1 MKVLNNRY
9 HVLETLSRE
18 SSVVEYLVED
28 TKKNHQIKRIR
39 IFDTEISNYEFMKSM
54 EGNFVEIS
62 TYIHENVLTAYEF
75 KPIYTINGSRV
86 TRKQFFYTYEHYDEH
101 STVSYFDLNKSEIN
115 SVIVQLCKV
124 IRYLHFRG
132 VIYKYLNFNSIVLIR
147 ENGQI
152 KLKLKDI
159 ANNYIN
165 DYFFKLDHERYQ
177 QFIAPEIMWG
187 EEFDYHVDIYSLGV
201 MFYYLYYRVDYTLK
215 SLQSL
220 SKNANS
226 TDIHKF
232 ILKASNHIKDERH
245 GNIQEFID
253 ELTKLIW
260 IEVEKDDVHF
270 YDRIHD
276 KTILVGRDAII
287 NDCKEIIFDKMKK
300 IDGFN
305 GIYIQGENGMG
316 KSRVLKELEYTAK
329 FNRIVY
335 ITVDAKKTHEDYFYV
350 IKEIISFISIQDD
363 VSPLLIQK
371 YGQELAKILPELA
384 TKWNLKEIK
393 QFRFEDQKLRLLNRA
408 FNFFLEYTNNKYIVL
423 LIDNEEYIHA
433 DERYF
438 FDQLVHHKGPANFM
452 VIFTGADQ
460 DRPYQ
465 NRSETIHSIKLPFL
479 NLEETGKIVQK
490 SLGIDEI
497 PYRFTHRIMIES
509 MGKPSSTKK
518 LVRKLW
524 LEKVIYFDIEKLQW
538 HLEQVDD
545 SYKFEYSEDNALE
558 IAKMIRDIVPEHIE
572 ILKKIA
578 VLKGAFNLN
587 VLLQY
592 ADIDEEHAYY
602 FIYEMETKKIL
613 NKRISDVEYVF
624 GFYKNEVK
632 KYFVGLVSPEEIKSL
647 SQKAASIYEKR
658 FEDYNEINET
668 LIDYLITS
676 EDFAKAALYSV
687 LFSNYYTEKSNSHKG
702 IDLLEQANRLYTRL
716 NDVTNVIET
725 SKKLVKSYINIG
737 RMDYAYEKVLF
748 LIELTENDY
757 PEEYIS
763 AQLELADIYYYK
775 YDINKATEHISF
787 YFDQSKK
794 INYLEGEFKAAKL
807 LCRCFSEKGELDKV
821 EKLIDHYLTKA
832 KAVNNQFYTAKFLS
846 EYGCY
851 YHFTNQFD
859 ESLKAFNDALD
870 VFKAIDD
877 EEHIIKIYNNFGVI
891 YLDELGDYIVA
902 REYFR
907 KAYNKANARNH
918 YITTPVHLNNLGETY
933 KIEGD
938 FQTAIRYFEE
948 SYALAE
954 NMGDRNIIILSL
966 LNLCGVSLLIE
977 SYGKT
982 HTLINRLE
990 HEISAIKNKEF
1001 DKFEYY
1007 MIHFEYFVTM
1017 NSIMKVEKW
1026 RYEFDAD
1033 DLKDDY
1039 RRFRIKI
1046 IDLIIKY
1053 RKSTIVYSSRQ
1064 VPYDEVKALGSAVKS
1079 PTEAML
1085 VRNFLLD
1092 IMIDFIDY
1100 ADFIEVKRLVEL
1112 DDKLAPLYNT
1122 MQIQLKRA
1130 YIDACRGE
1138 DSFRKV
1144 SDMIAQ
1150 LNEESQELLWK
1161 AYKFLGDEEYHANNQ
1176 YNALKFYLMSLDII
1190 ADLSIEIAQEY
1201 KETYILYDDSKMA
1214 LKNRINKIIK
1224 NFLNF
1229 ENTSG
1234 QQTYFE
1240 DRIDTVDDYFDLDH
1254 FNLLYQNKS
1263 FVKSVYENYK
1273 FSHIDAFKTP
1283 TDLIMSLRKDERE
1296 NLQMIL
1302 KYLIHMTIA
1311 ERGMIYMLDENDN
1324 IEEIIKTSDDVL
1336 DYDVIKLINSIGNDL
1351 EGVYISKLDTDT
1363 NVQILSNEQKGIIF
1377 FPIYESTNESAKLEK
1392 RREDLLIIKK
1402 RVVGYV
1408 FLDTNNVIN
1417 RFNHQ
1422 SFNQCKS
1429 FTNLIYLTMD
1439 NYKLKLISSV
1449 DKLTGVQLRKS
1460 IELAFTRELNL
1471 SRQNTTCLSVIM
1483 LDIDKFKNV
1492 NDTYGHRKG
1501 DEILTKI
1508 GEQLK
1513 VSIRSTDYVG
1523 RYGGEEFIII
1533 LPETN
1538 AIDGFKVA
1546 EKIRLKIEEQKLL
1559 GEEMPLTVSLGVST
1573 YPDDGV
1579 NEEELVEKAD
1589 QALYYS
1595 KNNGRNQS
1603 NSWNENLVKAGHRY
1617 DKLAGILTGNISSD
1631 TRNVQALTDILAQLE
1646 STKNAEKRIKE
1657 TFITLL
1663 DITEAEEI
1671 CFIKYDEKWQVKDV
1685 ISKKKGQDV
1694 LGNALYINQRLIE
1707 QFKKTA
1713 QSQYFIDWEESV
1725 SYDEMTNIPNWK
1737 SYIVVSYNEPGKKG
1751 ILSISVPIHEKELD
1765 FSNYNFVET
1774 LKLVISY
1781 ILF

>member
-1 MKVLNNRY
+1 MKVINNRY

-54 EGNFVEIS
+54 EENFVDIS
-62 TYIHENVLTAYEF
+62 TYIHDQILTAYEF
-75 KPIYTINGSRV
+75 KPIYTINGSKV
-86 TRKQFFYTYEHYDEH
+86 TRKQFFYTYEHYDENL
-101 STVSYFDLNKSEIN
+101 TVPYFELNKSEIN
-115 SVIVQLCKV
+115 SVIVQLCKA
-124 IRYLHFRG
+124 IRFLHFRG
-132 VIYKYLNFNSIVLIR
+132 IIYKYLNFNAIVLLR

-177 QFIAPEIMWG
+177 QFIAPEILWG
-187 EEFDYHVDIYSLGV
+187 EEVDNHADIYSLGV
-201 MFYYLYYRVDYTLK
+201 MFYYLYYRVDFTLK

-220 SKNANS
+220 SKNVNN

-245 GNIQEFID
+245 DHIQAFID

-260 IEVEKDDVHF
+260 IEVEKDDIKF
-270 YDRIHD
+270 YDRIHE
-276 KTILVGRDAII
+276 KTIIVGRDAII
-287 NDCKEIIFDKMKK
+287 TECKEIIFDKMKK
-300 IDGFN
+300 IVGLN
-305 GIYIQGENGMG
+305 GIYIQGENGIG

-329 FNRIVY
+329 FNRIAYVT
-335 ITVDAKKTHEDYFYV
+335 IDAMKSEEDSFYA
-350 IKEIISFISIQDD
+350 IKEIISFIATQDD

-371 YGQELAKILPELA
+371 YGQELAKILPEL
-384 TKWNLKEIK
+384 TSKWNLKEMK
-393 QFRFEDQKLRLLNRA
+393 PFNLEAQKMRLLNRA
-408 FNFFLEYTNNKYIVL
+408 FNFFVEYSNNKYMIL
-423 LIDNEEYIHA
+423 LVDDEEYIHP

-438 FDQLVHHKGPANFM
+438 FDQLVHHKGHANFM
-452 VIFTGADQ
+452 LIFTGVDQ

-465 NRSETIHSIKLPFL
+465 MFPDTIRPVKLPFL

-490 SLGIDEI
+490 SLGISKI

-509 MGKPSSTKK
+509 MGKPNSTKR
-518 LVRKLW
+518 LVKKLW
-524 LEKVIYFDIEKLQW
+524 LEKVIFFDQEHLQW
-538 HLEQVDD
+538 NLDQVDD
-545 SYKFEYSEDNALE
+545 GYKFEYAEENDLE
-558 IAKMIRDIVPEHIE
+558 IIKMIEDIVPKHIE

-587 VLLQY
+587 VLLSY
-592 ADIDEEHAYY
+592 AEIDEEQAYY
-602 FIYEMETKKIL
+602 FIFEMESKKIL

-632 KYFVGLVSPEEIKSL
+632 KYFVDLLSVEEVKSL
-647 SQKAASIYEKR
+647 SQKAASIYEHR
-658 FEDYNEINET
+658 FKVYDEINET
-668 LIDYLITS
+668 LIDYLIAS
-676 EDFAKAALYSV
+676 ENFVEAAQYSA
-687 LFSNYYTEKSNSHKG
+687 LFSKYYIEKSNSHKG
-702 IDLLEQANRLYTRL
+702 IDLLEQASQIYDHLY
-716 NDVTNVIET
+716 DVSNIIKT
-725 SKKLVKSYINIG
+725 SKKLIKNYISIG
-737 RMDYAYEKVLF
+737 KLDKAYEKILF
-748 LIELTENDY
+748 LIELTEADY
-757 PEEYIS
+757 PEDHID

-775 YDINKATEHISF
+775 YDINKATDQIAF
-787 YFDQSKK
+787 YFDQSQQLD
-794 INYLEGEFKAAKL
+794 YLEGEFKSAQL
-807 LCRCFSEKGELDKV
+807 LCRCFAEKGDLDKV
-821 EKLIDHYLTKA
+821 FKLIDSYLAKA
-832 KAVNNQFYTAKFLS
+832 KAINHRYYTAVFLS
-846 EYGCY
+846 ELGRYN
-851 YHFTNQFD
+851 HFMNRFD
-859 ESLKAFNDALD
+859 ESLEAFNNALD
-870 VFKAIDD
+870 IFNEIED

-918 YITTPVHLNNLGETY
+918 YVSTPIHLNNLGETY
-933 KIEGD
+933 KIEGK
-938 FQTAIRYFEE
+938 FQTAIKYFEE
-948 SYALAE
+948 SYLLAE
-954 NMGDRNIIILSL
+954 NVGDKNMVILSL
-966 LNLCGVSLLIE
+966 LNLCYVSLLIE
-977 SYGKT
+977 HYGKT

-990 HEISAIKNKEF
+990 HEISAIKNREF
-1001 DKFEYY
+1001 DKFDYF
-1007 MIHFEYFVTM
+1007 MLHFEYFITM
-1017 NSIMKVEKW
+1017 NSVMKVEKW
-1026 RYEFDAD
+1026 RYDFDAD
-1033 DLKDDY
+1033 EIKDDY
-1039 RRFRIKI
+1039 RRFRIKV

-1053 RKSTIVYSSRQ
+1053 RKSALIISSKQ
-1064 VPYDEVKALGSAVKS
+1064 VPFDDIKALSSTVKN

-1100 ADFIEVKRLVEL
+1100 ADFIEVKKLIKL
-1112 DDKLAPLYNT
+1112 DDQLVALYNT
-1122 MQIQLKRA
+1122 KHVRLKRA
-1130 YIDACRGE
+1130 FIDACRGAG
-1138 DSFRKV
+1138 SFQCV
-1144 SDMIAQ
+1144 DEMIP
-1150 LNEESQELLWK
+1150 LIKEESQELLWR
-1161 AYKFLGDEEYHANNQ
+1161 AYKFLGDDAYHANHQ

-1201 KETYILYDDSKMA
+1201 KETYILYDDSKMT

-1234 QQTYFE
+1234 HQIYFE
-1240 DRIDTVDDYFDLDH
+1240 ERIDTVDDYFDLNH

-1263 FVKSVYENYK
+1263 FVKSVYEHYK
-1273 FSHIDAFKTP
+1273 FSAVASFQTP
-1283 TDLIMSLRKDERE
+1283 TDLIKSLGKDDRE

-1302 KYLIHMTIA
+1302 RYLIHMTIA
-1311 ERGMIYMLDENDN
+1311 ERGMIYMLDVNDN
-1324 IEEIIKTSDDVL
+1324 IDEIIKTSDDVL
-1336 DYDVIKLINSIGNDL
+1336 GYDILKLINSIGNDL
-1351 EGVYISKLDTDT
+1351 EGVYISKLDADT
-1363 NVQILSNEQKGIIF
+1363 NVQILSDEQKGIIF
-1377 FPIYESTNESAKLEK
+1377 FPIYESVNESAKLEK
-1392 RREDLLIIKK
+1392 RREDLLIVRK

-1417 RFNHQ
+1417 RFNPQ
-1422 SFNQCKS
+1422 SFNQSKS
-1429 FTNLIYLTMD
+1429 FMNLIYLMMD
-1439 NYKLKLISSV
+1439 NYNLKLISSV
-1449 DKLTGVQLRKS
+1449 DKLTGVQLRKA

-1471 SRQNTTCLSVIM
+1471 SRQNNTCLSVIM

-1501 DEILTKI
+1501 DEILSKI
-1508 GEQLK
+1508 GELLNA
-1513 VSIRSTDYVG
+1513 SIRNTDYVG
-1523 RYGGEEFIII
+1523 RYGGEEFVII

-1538 AIDGFKVA
+1538 VVDGLKVA
-1546 EKIRLKIEEQKLL
+1546 EKIRSKVAHQKLL

-1603 NSWNENLVKAGHRY
+1603 NSWHEKLVKAGHRY
-1617 DKLAGILTGNISSD
+1617 DKLAGILTGNISAD

-1646 STKNAEKRIKE
+1646 NSKSAEDRIKD

-1671 CFIKYDEKWQVKDV
+1671 CFIKYDENWTIKEV
-1685 ISKKKGQDV
+1685 ISKKKGHDI
-1694 LGNALYINQRLIE
+1694 LTSDIYINQRLLD
-1707 QFKKTA
+1707 QFQNTTE
-1713 QSQYFIDWEESV
+1713 SQYFIDWEESV
-1725 SYDEMTNIPNWK
+1725 SYDKMTHIPNWK
-1737 SYIVVSYNEPGKKG
+1737 SYIVMSYNELGKKG

>member
-1 MKVLNNRY
+1 M
-9 HVLETLSRE
+9 ETLSRE

-28 TKKNHQIKRIR
+28 TKKNHQVKRIR
-39 IFDTEISNYEFMKSM
+39 IFDTEISNYEFVKSM
-54 EGNFVEIS
+54 EENFVDIS
-62 TYIHENVLTAYEF
+62 TCVHDNILTAYEF

-86 TRKQFFYTYEHYDEH
+86 TRKQFFYTYEHYDEN
-101 STVSYFDLNKSEIN
+101 STVLYFELNKSEIN
-115 SVIVQLCKV
+115 SVIIQLCKV
-124 IRYLHFRG
+124 IRFLHFRG
-132 VIYKYLNFNSIVLIR
+132 IIYKYLNFNSIVILR

-177 QFIAPEIMWG
+177 QFIAPEILWG
-187 EEFDYHVDIYSLGV
+187 EEVDYHADIYSLGV
-201 MFYYLYYRVDYTLK
+201 MFYYLYYRVDFTLK
-215 SLQSL
+215 SLKSL
-220 SKNANS
+220 SKNVNN
-226 TDIHKF
+226 TDVHKF

-245 GNIQEFID
+245 DHIKEFID
-253 ELTKLIW
+253 ELAKLIW
-260 IEVEKDDVHF
+260 IEVEKDDIKF

-276 KTILVGRDAII
+276 KTVIVGRDAII
-287 NDCKEIIFDKMKK
+287 SECKEIIFDKMKK
-300 IDGFN
+300 TAGFN

-329 FNRIVY
+329 FNRIAYVT
-335 ITVDAKKTHEDYFYV
+335 IDAKKTNDDCFYA
-350 IKEIISFISIQDD
+350 IKEIISFISTQED

-371 YGQELAKILPELA
+371 YGQELVKILPELA
-384 TKWNLKEIK
+384 SKWNLKEINA
-393 QFRFEDQKLRLLNRA
+393 FNLEDQKMRLLNRA
-408 FNFFLEYTNNKYIVL
+408 FNFFVEYSNNKYMVL
-423 LIDNEEYIHA
+423 LIDDEEYIHT

-438 FDQLVHHKGPANFM
+438 FDQLVHYKGHANFM
-452 VIFTGADQ
+452 MIFTGAYQ

-465 NRSETIHSIKLPFL
+465 SLSETICYLKLPFL

-490 SLGIDEI
+490 SLGIDAI
-497 PYRFTHRIMIES
+497 PYKFTHRIMIES

-518 LVRKLW
+518 LVRNLW
-524 LEKVIYFDIEKLQW
+524 LDKVIYFDKESLKWYLD
-538 HLEQVDD
+538 QVDD
-545 SYKFEYSEDNALE
+545 SYKFEYSEENELE
-558 IAKMIRDIVPEHIE
+558 ITKMIQDIVPEHIE
-572 ILKKIA
+572 ILRKIS
-578 VLKGAFNLN
+578 VLKGAFNLT

-632 KYFVGLVSPEEIKSL
+632 KYFVNLLTLDDVKRL
-647 SQKAASIYEKR
+647 SQKAASIYEYR
-658 FEDYNEINET
+658 FKVYNEINET
-668 LIDYLITS
+668 LIDYLIAS
-676 EDFAKAALYSV
+676 EDFIKAALYSI
-687 LFSNYYTEKSNSHKG
+687 LFSNYYIEKSNSHKG
-702 IDLLEQANRLYTRL
+702 IDLLEQANQLYNRLH
-716 NDVTNVIET
+716 DVINIIET
-725 SKKLVKSYINIG
+725 SKKLIKNYISVG
-737 RMDYAYEKVLF
+737 QLDKAYDRVLS
-748 LIELTENDY
+748 LIQLTEVEY
-757 PEEYIS
+757 PEDYID
-763 AQLELADIYYYK
+763 AQLELAEIYYYR
-775 YDINKATEHISF
+775 YDIDKALEHVSI
-787 YFDQSKK
+787 YFNRSKDL
-794 INYLEGEFKAAKL
+794 NYLKGEFKAARL
-807 LCRCFSEKGELDKV
+807 LCRCFAEKGDFDKDIQ
-821 EKLIDHYLTKA
+821 LIDYYLAKA
-832 KAVNNQFYTAKFLS
+832 KVKNQRFYTAEFLS
-846 EYGCY
+846 ELGCY

-859 ESLKAFNDALD
+859 ESLKTFNEALEIYMEI
-870 VFKAIDD
+870 KD

-907 KAYNKANARNH
+907 KAYNKANTRN
-918 YITTPVHLNNLGETY
+918 YYVATPGHLNNLGETY
-933 KIEGD
+933 KIEGK
-938 FQTAIRYFEE
+938 FLTAIKYFEE
-948 SYALAE
+948 SYFLAE
-954 NMGDRNIIILSL
+954 NIGDKNMVILSL
-966 LNLCGVSLLIE
+966 LNLCYVSLLTE
-977 SYGKT
+977 NYGKT

-990 HEISAIKNKEF
+990 HEISAIKNREF
-1001 DKFEYY
+1001 DKFDYY
-1007 MIHFEYFVTM
+1007 MLHFEYFITM
-1017 NSIMKVEKW
+1017 NSVMKVEKW
-1026 RYEFDAD
+1026 RYDFDAD
-1033 DLKDDY
+1033 ELKDDF
-1039 RRFRIKI
+1039 RRFRIKV

-1053 RKSTIVYSSRQ
+1053 RKSAIVFSRRQ
-1064 VPYDEVKALGSAVKS
+1064 VPYDAVKALGSTVKN

-1085 VRNFLLD
+1085 IRNFLLD

-1112 DDKLAPLYNT
+1112 DDKLVVLYNT
-1122 MQIQLKRA
+1122 KHVRLKRD
-1130 YIDACRGE
+1130 YVDACRGE

-1144 SDMIAQ
+1144 NEKIPQ
-1150 LNEESQELLWK
+1150 LREESQELLWK

-1176 YNALKFYLMSLDII
+1176 YNALKLYLMALDII
-1190 ADLSIEIAQEY
+1190 ADLSIEIALEY

-1229 ENTSG
+1229 ENASG
-1234 QQTYFE
+1234 HSTYFE
-1240 DRIDTVDDYFDLDH
+1240 DRIDTVDDYFDLNH
-1254 FNLLYQNKS
+1254 FNLLYQNKK

-1273 FSHIDAFKTP
+1273 FSHVDAFKSP
-1283 TDLIMSLRKDERE
+1283 TDLIKSLRKDDME

-1302 KYLIHMTIA
+1302 KYLVHMTIA
-1311 ERGMIYMLDENDN
+1311 ERGMIYMLDANDN
-1324 IEEIIKTSDDVL
+1324 IEEIIKTSDDVQG
-1336 DYDVIKLINSIGNDL
+1336 YDVIKLINSIGNDL

-1363 NVQILSNEQKGIIF
+1363 NVQILSGEQKGIIF
-1377 FPIYESTNESAKLEK
+1377 FPIYESANEGKPLEK
-1392 RREDLLIIKK
+1392 RREDLLIVKK
-1402 RVVGYV
+1402 RAVGYV

-1429 FTNLIYLTMD
+1429 FMNLTYLMMD
-1439 NYKLKLISSV
+1439 NYNLKLISSV
-1449 DKLTGVQLRKS
+1449 DKLTGVQLRKA
-1460 IELAFTRELNL
+1460 IELAFTRELNF
-1471 SRQNTTCLSVIM
+1471 SRQNNTCLSVIM

-1508 GEQLK
+1508 GDLLK
-1513 VSIRSTDYVG
+1513 SSIRNTDYVG

-1538 AIDGFKVA
+1538 AVDGLKVA
-1546 EKIRLKIEEQKLL
+1546 EKIRLKVDYQKLL

-1603 NSWNENLVKAGHRY
+1603 NNWNEKLVKAGHRY

-1646 STKNAEKRIKE
+1646 SSKSTENSIKD

-1663 DITEAEEI
+1663 DITEAAEI
-1671 CFIKYDEKWQVKDV
+1671 CFIKYDEHWNVKEV
-1685 ISKKKGQDV
+1685 VSKKKGHDT
-1694 LGNALYINQRLIE
+1694 LSNELYINQRLLD
-1707 QFKKTA
+1707 QFKNTT

-1737 SYIVVSYNEPGKKG
+1737 SYIVVSYNEPDKKG